1 MSAAGCSQAHGNVNV
16 TVMLYVCTY
25 RVVQAP
31 TPKQVCTYSSRYV
44 YWYSI
49 STLQV
54 ATYQS
59 FFFLL
64 FELLF
69 ELQMA
74 IGIHS
79 EQFSVRIG

>member
-16 TVMLYVCTY
+16 TVMLYVCIY
-25 RVVQAP
+25 CVVQAP
-31 TPKQVCTYSSRYV
+31 IPKQLYTYSSRYV

-49 STLQV
+49 STMQV

-59 FFFLL
+59 FFLL

-79 EQFSVRIG
+79 EQLSVRNG